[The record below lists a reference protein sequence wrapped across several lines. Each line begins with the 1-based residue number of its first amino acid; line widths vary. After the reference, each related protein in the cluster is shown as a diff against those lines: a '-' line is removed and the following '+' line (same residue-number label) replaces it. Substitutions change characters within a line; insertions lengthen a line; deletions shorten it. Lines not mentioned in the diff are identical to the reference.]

1 MAGVVVMRFVQA
13 VWTFFGSA
21 ILSVWV
27 LLGLVLV
34 LCCGY
39 YLFETAPSLY
49 EPLNRLLLWDWIK
62 SYGWHNLGNTWWF
75 LCFLVLLGLLVANTF
90 VCTWQKVLIIA
101 RRGNKGS
108 RLDFALRFSPHVMHV
123 AFIII
128 LASHLVTYVF
138 GLNVQNNLVL
148 LGKEILIPSSE
159 IRLRLDSIKSVFYQ
173 GERLAFFKRRALS
186 QAISLSLTN
195 TDGSVVKKVLAYN
208 SPIWHGG
215 YSIHLKNYYPKAKTS
230 MPRRPYANLIIR
242 RDPGVKTFFFGT
254 AVFVVGLLAYLW
266 QALRQHRQRASREAQ
281 S

>member
-1 MAGVVVMRFVQA
+1 MKIANA

-21 ILSVWV
+21 TLSVWA
-27 LLGLVLV
+27 LLGLVGV

-39 YLFETAPSLY
+39 YLFEAAPALY

-75 LCFLVLLGLLVANTF
+75 LSFLVLLGLLVANTF
-90 VCTWQKVLIIA
+90 ICTWQKVASLV
-101 RRGNKGS
+101 RHGVKDS
-108 RLDFALRFSPHVMHV
+108 RLDYALRFSPHVMHA

-148 LGKEILIPSSE
+148 PGREITIPGSD
-159 IRLRLDSIKSVFYQ
+159 IRLRLDSIKSDFYQ
-173 GERLAFFKRRALS
+173 GDRLAFLKKRALT
-186 QAISLSLTN
+186 QEIKLSLIDA
-195 TDGSVVKKVLAYN
+195 DGSVIQKTLAYN
-208 SPIWHGG
+208 SPVWHGG
-215 YSIHLKNYYPKAKTS
+215 YSVHLKNYYPKAKTS
-230 MPRRPYANLIIR
+230 MPRRPYTNLIIR

-254 AVFVVGLLAYLW
+254 AVFAVGLLAYLW
-266 QALRQHRQRASREAQ
+266 QALRQYRQRASREAQ